1 MRLSLLAALP
11 IALSLLSFT
20 AAFSTDYEHGLD
32 AREYIDALVTREL
45 LTDLSTRELLDE
57 LTERLERRN
66 AEYLGRCSKCKNAIT
81 QTMLTNEYC
90 PHPSGKKKERHD
102 TIGPVVPYTEVSKKT
117 GGRR

>member
-11 IALSLLSFT
+11 VALSLLSST

-57 LTERLERRN
+57 LTERLERRSKP
-66 AEYLGRCSKCKNAIT
+66 LGRCSKCKNLIYPE
-81 QTMLTNEYC
+81 MLSENC
-90 PHPSGKKKERHD
+90 PHPRGKGPELHD
-102 TIGPVVPYTEVSKKT
+102 HIGPVVPYPEGSKKA